1 MGIREG
7 VTPSEIS
14 HWNQAESE
22 KQSNQGFVGV
32 KVIISSRTWSKWV
45 GGLLSLPLYSNQE
58 NLFPKKKDETS
69 VGFCEAEVQ
78 T

>member
-7 VTPSEIS
+7 GTPSKIS

-22 KQSNQGFVGV
+22 KQSNQAFVGV
-32 KVIISSRTWSKWV
+32 KVIISSRTWSKQV
-45 GGLLSLPLYSNQE
+45 GDLLSLPLYSNQE
-58 NLFPKKKDETS
+58 NLFPKKDETS
-69 VGFCEAEVQ
+69 VGFREAEVQ

>member
-1 MGIREG
+1 M
-7 VTPSEIS
+7 TASEIS

-32 KVIISSRTWSKWV
+32 KVTVSYRTWSKQV
-45 GGLLSLPLYSNQE
+45 GDLLSLPLYSNQE

-69 VGFCEAEVQ
+69 VGFREAEVQ

>member
-7 VTPSEIS
+7 GTASEIS

-22 KQSNQGFVGV
+22 KQSNPGFVGV
-32 KVIISSRTWSKWV
+32 NVIISSRTWSKQV
-45 GGLLSLPLYSNQE
+45 GDLLSLPLYSNQE
-58 NLFPKKKDETS
+58 NLFPKKDETS
-69 VGFCEAEVQ
+69 VGFREAEVQ

>member
-7 VTPSEIS
+7 GTASEIS

-22 KQSNQGFVGV
+22 KQSNPGFVGV
-32 KVIISSRTWSKWV
+32 NVIISSRTWSKRV
-45 GGLLSLPLYSNQE
+45 GGLLSLTLYSNEE

-69 VGFCEAEVQ
+69 VGFREAEVQ

>member
-7 VTPSEIS
+7 GTASEIS

-22 KQSNQGFVGV
+22 KQSNPGFVGV
-32 KVIISSRTWSKWV
+32 NVIIPSRTWSKRV
-45 GGLLSLPLYSNQE
+45 GGLLSLTLYSNQE

-69 VGFCEAEVQ
+69 VGFREAEVQ